1 MNNRVDQQ
9 WINQAIAFNLA
20 KWNLYI
26 ETRGLSPR
34 PAFYAGLNDFIIMQ
48 DRLIYYN
55 LPPLNDQELIR
66 SVEFRE
72 NPLRLLAFYPVEFP
86 IQQQNPYDLPRQ
98 YAEPPQAPQFH
109 NGNVR
114 RDPAGGPPP
123 QAPQAPQAPQVPL
136 PNYYHYFPQ
145 EQQAPQ
151 AQQEEDA
158 WGDIPQAQ
166 QEPLPNYYDY
176 LRQAQPYP
184 PVDQEFAR
192 EDMRPPQEEEQQP
205 YPPVDPGYAREDV
218 RGQPPQYE
226 QPQEEEP
233 PQYEQPQ
240 EEEQAP
246 EDEYV
251 YGQQDILP
259 EHRNILGRNG
269 IPVIEN
275 PTPQQIAI
283 IRRAYRAATLRLHPD
298 KQEGNPQELALL
310 NSAYD
315 IIYKGRYRGFGLTT
329 KHLLRRRRK
338 YIM

>member
-1 MNNRVDQQ
+1 MNNRADQQ
-9 WINQAIAFNLA
+9 WINQAIAYNLA

-26 ETRGLSPR
+26 ETGGQTPR
-34 PAFYAGLNDFIIMQ
+34 PAFYAGLNDLNSMQ
-48 DRLIYYN
+48 GRLRYYD

-66 SVEFRE
+66 SIEFRE
-72 NPLRLLAFYPVEFP
+72 NPLRLLASYPAEFP
-86 IQQQNPYDLPRQ
+86 IQQQNPYGLPRQ
-98 YAEPPQAPQFH
+98 YAEPPQAPQF
-109 NGNVR
+109 
-114 RDPAGGPPP
+114 PAGGPPP
-123 QAPQAPQAPQVPL
+123 QAPQVPL
-136 PNYYHYFPQ
+136 PRYHDYFPQ

-176 LRQAQPYP
+176 FPQAPQAQPYP

-218 RGQPPQYE
+218 RGQPPQEEEPPQYE

-269 IPVIEN
+269 IPVIQN
-275 PTPQQIAI
+275 PTPEQKAI
-283 IRRAYRAATLRLHPD
+283 IRRAYREASSRLHPD
-298 KQEGNPQELALL
+298 RPRGNPQELSLL

-315 IIYKGRYRGFGLTT
+315 IIYKERYTGFGLTT
-329 KHLLRRRRK
+329 KHLLKRRRK